1 VLEIRAATPLLVEKK
16 AKDGHPKRNYKTLP
30 THPGTI
36 ELTEFRRKLEWL
48 DNLAAYGSAH
58 NGLAARRSKESF

>member
-1 VLEIRAATPLLVEKK
+1 LTCAEKGSGLARIDPGVDLVLEIRAATPLLVEKK

-36 ELTEFRRKLEWL
+36 ELTEFPQK
-48 DNLAAYGSAH
+48 
-58 NGLAARRSKESF
+58 ARMAR

>member
-1 VLEIRAATPLLVEKK
+1 MLEIRAATPLLVEKK

-36 ELTEFRRKLEWL
+36 ELTEFPQK
-48 DNLAAYGSAH
+48 
-58 NGLAARRSKESF
+58 ARMAR